1 MRIALIAAALALVA
15 CNQGPQQKAPAGPP
29 TPVAIDAPSG
39 EYALDPTHSSI
50 VVRANHFGL
59 SHYTLRLTG
68 LSGRLNFNAED
79 PAKSSVTASV
89 ASDSVRTEYPRQ
101 RDRDFDAELEN
112 SQWLNASEHPTLTFT
127 STGVELTSPNTGRMT
142 GDLSI
147 RGITHPATFDVT
159 FNQAYRQH
167 PMGMPIALLGFSA
180 HGTIKRSDYGMN
192 VLLPLNTGGAGVS
205 DEVEIQIE
213 TEFTQ
218 PAAPANPTQ

>member
-1 MRIALIAAALALVA
+1 MRIALIVAALALAA
-15 CNQGPQQKAPAGPP
+15 CNQQPQPKAPEGPP

-68 LSGRLNFNAED
+68 LSGQLNFNAED
-79 PAKSSVTASV
+79 PAKSTVTANV
-89 ASDSVRTEYPRQ
+89 ASDSVQTEYVGQ
-101 RDRDFDAELEN
+101 RDFDEELEN
-112 SQWLNASEHPTLTFT
+112 SQWLDAAQHPSLTFT
-127 STGVELTSPNTGRMT
+127 STAIELTGSNTGRMT

-159 FNQAYRQH
+159 FNQGYRQH
-167 PMGMPIALLGFSA
+167 PMGFPMALLGFSA
-180 HGTIKRSDYGMN
+180 RGTIKRSDYGMT
-192 VLLPLNTGGAGVS
+192 VLLPLATGGAGVS

>member
-1 MRIALIAAALALVA
+1 MRIALIVAALALAA
-15 CNQGPQQKAPAGPP
+15 CNQQPQTKAPEGPP

-68 LSGRLNFNAED
+68 LSGQLNFNAED
-79 PAKSSVTASV
+79 PAKSTVTASV
-89 ASDSVRTEYPRQ
+89 ASDSVQTEYVGQ
-101 RDRDFDAELEN
+101 RDFDEELEN
-112 SQWLNASEHPTLTFT
+112 SQWLDAAQHPSLTFT
-127 STGVELTSPNTGRMT
+127 STAIELTGSNTGRMT

-159 FNQAYRQH
+159 FNQGYRQH
-167 PMGMPIALLGFSA
+167 PMGFPMALLGFSA
-180 HGTIKRSDYGMN
+180 RGTIKRSDYGMT
-192 VLLPLNTGGAGVS
+192 VLLPLATGGAGVS
-205 DEVEIQIE
+205 DEIEIQIE

>member
-1 MRIALIAAALALVA
+1 MRIALIAAALALAA
-15 CNQGPQQKAPAGPP
+15 CTQQPQPKAPEGPP

-39 EYALDPTHSSI
+39 EYTLDPTHSSI

-68 LSGRLNFNAED
+68 LSGQLNFNAED
-79 PAKSSVTASV
+79 PAKSTVTASV
-89 ASDSVRTEYPRQ
+89 ASNSVQTEYVGQ
-101 RDRDFDAELEN
+101 RNFDAELEN
-112 SQWLNASEHPTLTFT
+112 SQWLNAGEHPTLTFT
-127 STGVELTSPNTGRMT
+127 STAVELTSPNTGVMT

-147 RGITHPATFDVT
+147 RGITHPVTFDVT

-180 HGTIKRSDYGMN
+180 RGTIKRSDYGMT
-192 VLLPLNTGGAGVS
+192 VLLPLSSSGVGVS
-205 DEVEIQIE
+205 DEVEVQIE

-218 PAAPANPTQ
+218 PAAPANPVQ

>member
-1 MRIALIAAALALVA
+1 MRIALIAAVFALAA
-15 CNQGPQQKAPAGPP
+15 CNPQQQAEAPQGPP

-68 LSGRLNFNAED
+68 LAGQLNFNAED
-79 PAKSSVTASV
+79 PAKSTVTASV
-89 ASDSVRTEYPRQ
+89 ASDSVKTEYVGR
-101 RDRDFDAELEN
+101 RDFDEELEN
-112 SQWLNASEHPTLTFT
+112 SQWLDAAQHPSLTFM
-127 STGVELTSPNTGRMT
+127 STAVELTSPNTGRMT

-147 RGITHPATFDVT
+147 RGITRPITLDVT

-167 PMGMPIALLGFSA
+167 PMGMPLALLGFSA
-180 HGTIKRSDYGMN
+180 RGTIKRSDYGMT
-192 VLLPLNTGGAGVS
+192 VLLPLAAEGAGIS
-205 DEVEIQIE
+205 DEVEILIE

-218 PAAPANPTQ
+218 PAAPANPVQ